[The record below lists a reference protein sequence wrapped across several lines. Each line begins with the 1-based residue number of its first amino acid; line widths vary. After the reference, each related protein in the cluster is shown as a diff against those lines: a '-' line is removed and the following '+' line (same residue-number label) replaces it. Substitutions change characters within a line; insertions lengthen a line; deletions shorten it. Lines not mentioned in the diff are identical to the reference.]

1 MNLTTPI
8 NITPLAQSFAYSDG
22 LLFLGSCFA
31 DEIGNICRGLGFNA
45 QVNPFGALYNPV
57 SIVQSIRRLQ
67 SGQPFTHDEVIEV
80 GEGYYCTFS
89 HNTDFWC
96 PSEEILLEK
105 TNTHLTETHSRFL
118 QTKWII
124 ISLGTSWAF
133 CLNTPDSCRCER
145 SAATPKLFDRSEIS
159 PIVSNCHKLPANR
172 FNRVF
177 LSTEQS
183 IAILKELLDT
193 FPDKQFI
200 FTVSPLR
207 HLKDGLHENQLSKA
221 SLLLAVD
228 EVCQSHA
235 NAHYFPAYEILLDE
249 LRDYRF
255 YKEDM
260 IHPTDQTVRY
270 IWERFVDYAINP
282 SEIPAMKA
290 AQELKQML
298 QHKPLFP
305 ESEAYRKFATL
316 LDKKTEDLKNHWPL
330 VRLENL

>member
-1 MNLTTPI
+1 MILSTPI
-8 NITPLAQSFAYSDG
+8 NIAPLDQVIVYGDH

-31 DEIGNICRGLGFNA
+31 DEVGSICRGLGFNA
-45 QVNPFGALYNPV
+45 QVNPFGTLYNPA
-57 SIVQSIRRLQ
+57 SIAQSIQRLQ
-67 SGQPFTHDEVIEV
+67 SGKPFAHNEVIEV

-96 PSEEILLEK
+96 PSEEALLNKVNHHIVEAHHHFI
-105 TNTHLTETHSRFL
+105 TS
-118 QTKWII
+118 KWVVV
-124 ISLGTSWAF
+124 SLGTSWIYCENAT
-133 CLNTPDSCRCER
+133 NTV
-145 SAATPKLFDRSEIS
+145 
-159 PIVSNCHKLPANR
+159 VSNCHKLPANR

-177 LSTEQS
+177 LSAQQS
-183 IAILKELLDT
+183 ANLLNEVLDA

-228 EVCQSHA
+228 EVCKSHA

-260 IHPTDQTVRY
+260 VHPTDQAVRY
-270 IWERFVDYAINP
+270 IWERFVEFAVNP
-282 SEIPAMKA
+282 SEYPAMKA
-290 AQELKQML
+290 VEELKRML

-305 ESEAYRKFATL
+305 ESEAYRKFEAL
-316 LDKKTEDLKNHWPL
+316 KERKTKDLKTRCPL
-330 VRLENL
+330 VRVENL